1 MAAEGVFVNNK
12 AGSRE
17 RGAVASDLVAEGM
30 PVISRSVRDRYNIL
44 AKKWQLRVR
53 EEESESGGGDEEM
66 TEVEKLLEEWVVM
79 ERESEMKKGQRDEEK
94 K

>member
-12 AGSRE
+12 VGSRE